1 MQADAVTKRLSAVA
15 AIAFSV
21 ASLSLSPSGTALI
34 KHWEGTSQVAYLD
47 VVGVPTICTGS
58 TRNVFIGQKATLA
71 ECEQRLVEDT
81 SYAGAA
87 IKRHVKV
94 KLTQGQYDALVS
106 LTYNVGGGAF
116 ARSTLLRHL
125 NAGACTTA
133 ADEFLRW
140 NRARGKVLR
149 GLSNR
154 RAAERALFI
163 QGCR

>member
-1 MQADAVTKRLSAVA
+1 MQADAVIKRLSAVA
-15 AIAFSV
+15 AIAFAV

-34 KHWEGTSQVAYLD
+34 KQWEGTSQVAYLD

-58 TRNVFIGQKATLA
+58 TRNVFIGQQATLA

-87 IKRHVKV
+87 IKRHVRV

-106 LTYNVGGGAF
+106 FTYNVGGGAF
-116 ARSTLLRHL
+116 ARSTLLRRL
-125 NAGACTTA
+125 NEGACTEA
-133 ADEFLRW
+133 AQEFLRW
-140 NRARGKVLR
+140 NRAGGKVLR